1 VKKILYFVLSISLL
15 AGIVLMSAGCS
26 KTATTTTPTTAL
38 PPGTATAQAG
48 DTVQVDYTLKLSN
61 GTVYQTTVGTG
72 QPFQFELG
80 VGQVITGFDAAVKGM
95 TIGQTKTV
103 KIAAKDAYGTQ
114 KSASNPLA
122 GQNLTFIIT
131 LLGIQSPLAR
141 SGFTVQ
147 VDYTLKLADGT
158 VYQTTVGTNKP
169 FVFTLGQG
177 QVIPGF
183 DDAVT
188 GMNVGE
194 TKTVTIPAAQAYGA
208 TPSASNPLAGQDLT
222 FVITLLAINPVQ

>member
-1 VKKILYFVLSISLL
+1 MVKKLCFILVISLL
-15 AGIVLMSAGCS
+15 ASTLLLAAGCS
-26 KTATTTTPTTAL
+26 KTATTTTTTTAL

-48 DTVQVDYTLKLSN
+48 DTVNVDYTLKLSN
-61 GTVYQTTVGTG
+61 GSVYQTTVGTG

-80 VGQVITGFDAAVKGM
+80 VGQVIAGFDAAVKGM

-131 LLGIQSPLAR
+131 LLEIQSPLAR

-158 VYQTTVGTNKP
+158 VYETTVGTNNP
-169 FVFTLGQG
+169 FTFTLGHR
-177 QVIPGF
+177 PGYSRF
-183 DDAVT
+183 
-188 GMNVGE
+188 
-194 TKTVTIPAAQAYGA
+194 
-208 TPSASNPLAGQDLT
+208 
-222 FVITLLAINPVQ
+222 

>member
-1 VKKILYFVLSISLL
+1 MKKILHFVLAISLL
-15 AGIVLMSAGCS
+15 GGIVLTAAGCS
-26 KTATTTTPTTAL
+26 KTATTTTTTQL
-38 PPGTATAQAG
+38 PPGTPTALGG
-48 DTVQVDYTLKLSN
+48 DTVNVDYTLKLAN

-72 QPFQFELG
+72 QPFSFELG
-80 VGQVITGFDAAVKGM
+80 VGQVIAGFDAAVNGM
-95 TIGQTKTV
+95 AVGQTKTV

-131 LLGIQSPLAR
+131 LLQIQPTIAR
-141 SGFTVQ
+141 AGFSVQ

-158 VYQTTVGTNKP
+158 VYQTTVGTGKP
-169 FVFTLGQG
+169 FTFTLGTG
-177 QVIPGF
+177 QVIEGF
-183 DDAVT
+183 DNAVT

-194 TKTVTIPAAQAYGA
+194 TKTVKIPAAQAYGA

-222 FVITLLAINPVQ
+222 FVITMLAINPAQ